1 MNDLAIWATMFGM
14 GLVTLL
20 SRLSFIAAWGRINL
34 PEGLREALRF
44 VPPAV
49 LAAIIVPALVFANG
63 QLNLSADND
72 RLIAGLVATLIA
84 WRTRN
89 ALATIVVGMVTLLLI
104 GMLR

>member
-1 MNDLAIWATMFGM
+1 MNDLAIWATMFAM
-14 GLVTLL
+14 ALVTLM
-20 SRLSFIAAWGRINL
+20 SRLSFIAAWGRITL

-49 LAAIIVPALVFANG
+49 LAAIILPALVIRDG
-63 QLNLSADND
+63 QLNLSPDND
-72 RLIAGLVATLIA
+72 RLIAGLVATMIA

-89 ALATIVVGMVTLLLI
+89 ALATIVVGMVTLFLI